1 MLLQGSQER
10 ALNEWPPS
18 CYYVFMFS
26 FLKTERKIERTRR
39 GALRRRA
46 YTMLLTDYQAIH
58 TMLLVNTA
66 RRPRR
71 RRWRRLCGAL
81 RELGKKA
88 QTAQQGQLTQAQYGV
103 FCILVCLLLVSKRK
117 LPALHLFVGTDALIQ
132 FRQGLGLHFFLAR
145 NQRGRELAL
154 QIAPAIACTLDFR
167 GQKNNTSS
175 FIALSY
181 FILFSPTKHDVNC
194 GTTQQL

>member
-1 MLLQGSQER
+1 MASVLLLCVHVQLPQNR
-10 ALNEWPPS
+10 KKNRTQAPP
-18 CYYVFMFS
+18 
-26 FLKTERKIERTRR
+26 RRT
-39 GALRRRA
+39 APAVAAPVLQQWRA

-88 QTAQQGQLTQAQYGV
+88 QTAQQGQLTQAQYSV

-175 FIALSY
+175 FIALNY

>member
-1 MLLQGSQER
+1 MASVLLLCVHVQLPQ
-10 ALNEWPPS
+10 N
-18 CYYVFMFS
+18 
-26 FLKTERKIERTRR
+26 RKKNRTHARR
-39 GALRRRA
+39 TAASAPVLQWRA

-58 TMLLVNTA
+58 TILLVNTA
-66 RRPRR
+66 RRAALVRR
-71 RRWRRLCGAL
+71 IARARFEG
-81 RELGKKA
+81 
-88 QTAQQGQLTQAQYGV
+88 TAQQGQLAQAQYV
-103 FCILVCLLLVSKRK
+103 FCTLVCLLVSKRK

-145 NQRGRELAL
+145 KERERASQL

-175 FIALSY
+175 FIALNY